1 MLVTIVDDRAASLD
15 AYAKL
20 LTRIAD
26 VSVKTFVTPIAG
38 LEWCRQNAWDLLI
51 LDFSNPSEAVTL
63 IQRVRAVAEHSESPI
78 VIVTGDMDRD
88 TRRKALEVG
97 ASDYLTKPV
106 DPIEFL
112 ARMRNQ
118 LALRESR
125 RQLEAHAT
133 SLAAEVA
140 RATKEIADR
149 EQETINRLV
158 RAAEYRDGDTG
169 MHIVRMGH
177 YAALLGKATGLSEDE
192 QRLLLLATP
201 MHDVDKVSTPDAILL
216 KRGKLTDAEWMI
228 MKDHAR
234 VGYQIL
240 AGSSSR
246 VLQLAAEI
254 ALSHHEKW
262 DGSGYPHGAQGT
274 DIPLAA
280 RIAAIGDVFDALISE
295 RPYKRA
301 WTQAEAFQE
310 IRTRSG
316 SHFDPLLAE
325 AFLDHRFDV
334 ADIAKQFADGNH
346 VSAAVS

>member
-1 MLVTIVDDRAASLD
+1 
-15 AYAKL
+15 
-20 LTRIAD
+20 
-26 VSVKTFVTPIAG
+26 
-38 LEWCRQNAWDLLI
+38 
-51 LDFSNPSEAVTL
+51 
-63 IQRVRAVAEHSESPI
+63 
-78 VIVTGDMDRD
+78 
-88 TRRKALEVG
+88 
-97 ASDYLTKPV
+97 
-106 DPIEFL
+106 
-112 ARMRNQ
+112 
-118 LALRESR
+118 
-125 RQLEAHAT
+125 
-133 SLAAEVA
+133 
-140 RATKEIADR
+140 
-149 EQETINRLV
+149 
-158 RAAEYRDGDTG
+158 
-169 MHIVRMGH
+169 MGH

-201 MHDVDKVSTPDAILL
+201 MHDVGKVSTPDAILL